1 MEKSALI
8 MPSCSFNPTTAA
20 ELVAKE
26 FTPPRW
32 AIPGLILS
40 GLTVLA
46 GPPKIGKSWMAL
58 DLCLAVATG
67 GLALGKKQVEPG
79 EALFLALEDSQWRI
93 KNRLLTITVSEQIP
107 NTLHITTASDS
118 FPTLDQGGL
127 RILTAWL
134 EEHPQVRLVVI
145 DTLERVRPQG
155 KGIQN
160 QYATDVKALAPL
172 QALALKNNFALVVVH
187 HTRKQE
193 ASDYIDQVLGSRGLT
208 GTADCVAI
216 LTRARY
222 KANANL
228 KITSR
233 DTEEQDLSLEFS
245 EGKWNLIGKKNEVE
259 ISPELQKIISLI
271 RDKGSMTPAQVAKE
285 LDKNNNTVRVQMRQL
300 YEKGLLQDSEKG
312 IYSIIGCQVE

>member
-1 MEKSALI
+1 MGKSHLI
-8 MPSCSFNPTTAA
+8 TPSCSFNPTTAA

-46 GPPKIGKSWMAL
+46 GPPKIGKSWMVL

-67 GLALGKKQVEPG
+67 GLALGSKEVEQG

-93 KNRLLTITVSEQIP
+93 KNRLLKIAAGEQIP
-107 NTLHITTASDS
+107 DSLHIITATDS

-127 RILTAWL
+127 KNLIAWL
-134 EEHPQVRLVVI
+134 QEHPQVRLVVI
-145 DTLERVRPQG
+145 DTLERVLEHEKQQR
-155 KGIQN
+155 KGGT
-160 QYATDVKALAPL
+160 QYSIDVKDLAPL
-172 QALALKNNFALVVVH
+172 QSLALTYNLALVVVH
-187 HTRKQE
+187 HTRKQG
-193 ASDYIDQVLGSRGLT
+193 ADDYVDQVLGSRGIT

-216 LTRARY
+216 LSKARFN
-222 KANANL
+222 ANANL
-228 KITSR
+228 KLTGR
-233 DTEEQDLSLEFS
+233 DIEEQDLSLAFS
-245 EGKWNLIGKKNEVE
+245 EGKWQLIGKKDEVE
-259 ISPELQKIISLI
+259 IGTEKQRIISLI
-271 RDKGSMTPAQVAKE
+271 RDKGPMTPAQVAKE

-312 IYSIIGCQVE
+312 IYSLIGS

>member
-8 MPSCSFNPTTAA
+8 TPSCSFSPTTAA
-20 ELVAKE
+20 ELVATE

-40 GLTVLA
+40 GLTILA
-46 GPPKIGKSWMAL
+46 GPPKIGKSWMVL

-67 GLALGKKQVEPG
+67 GLAFGKEQVDQG

-93 KNRLLTITVSEQIP
+93 KTRLLKIATGEQIP
-107 NTLHITTASDS
+107 DSLHIITATDS

-145 DTLERVRPQG
+145 DTLERVRPQAKSG
-155 KGIQN
+155 NN
-160 QYATDVKALAPL
+160 QYSTDVQTLAPL
-172 QALALKNNFALVVVH
+172 QALALKSNLALVVVH

-193 ASDYIDQVLGSRGLT
+193 ATDILDEVLGSRGIT

-222 KANANL
+222 KTTSNL
-228 KITSR
+228 KLTGR
-233 DTEEQDLSLEFS
+233 DIEEQDLSLEFS
-245 EGKWNLIGKKNEVE
+245 DGKWKLIGKKDEVE
-259 ISPELQKIISLI
+259 IGTEKQRIVSLI
-271 RDKGSMTPAQVAKE
+271 RDKGPMTPAQVAKE

-312 IYSIIGCQVE
+312 IYSLIGCQVE

>member
-1 MEKSALI
+1 MEKSTLI
-8 MPSCSFNPTTAA
+8 TPFCSFNPTTAS

-40 GLTVLA
+40 GLTILA

-67 GLALGKKQVEPG
+67 GLALGKKKVDQG

-93 KNRLLTITVSEQIP
+93 KNRLLTIASGEEIP
-107 NTLHITTASDS
+107 DTLHIITASDS

-127 RILTAWL
+127 KILTAWL

-145 DTLERVRPQG
+145 DTLERVKPQL

-160 QYATDVKALAPL
+160 QYATDVKTLAPL
-172 QALALKNNFALVVVH
+172 QSLALKTNLALVVVH

-193 ASDYIDQVLGSRGLT
+193 ANDYLDQVLGSRGLT
-208 GTADCVAI
+208 GTADCLAI
-216 LTRARY
+216 LSRARY

-228 KITSR
+228 KLTGR
-233 DTEEQDLSLEFS
+233 DIEEQDLSLEFS
-245 EGKWNLIGKKNEVE
+245 DGKWKLIGKKDEVE
-259 ISPELQKIISLI
+259 IGPEKQRIISLI
-271 RDKGSMTPAQVAKE
+271 RDKGPMTPAQVAEE
-285 LDKNNNTVRVQMRQL
+285 LCKNPSTTRVIMRQMFD
-300 YEKGLLQDSEKG
+300 KDLLQTEG
-312 IYSIIGCQVE
+312 GVYSVTSCKVE